1 MESHPT
7 VSREAWLQAR
17 KALLAKEKE
26 FTKLREQLNR
36 ERRALPWVEV
46 NKNYI
51 FAGESGSVSL
61 RDLFAERSQL
71 IVYHFMFG
79 PNWEEGCPSCSFW
92 ADNYDGS
99 IVHLNQRDISFATI
113 SRGPIDKLSSYRS
126 RMGWSFNWVSSL
138 DNDFNYDFGVSF
150 PTEMQSDKDLYNYVP
165 RSTDMEELPGLS
177 VFCKNA
183 AGTVFHTYSC
193 YARGLDML
201 NGTYHHMD
209 LVPKG
214 RDEEALDF
222 PMSWVRRKDCY

>member
-1 MESHPT
+1 
-7 VSREAWLQAR
+7 
-17 KALLAKEKE
+17 
-26 FTKLREQLNR
+26 
-36 ERRALPWVEV
+36 
-46 NKNYI
+46 
-51 FAGESGSVSL
+51 
-61 RDLFAERSQL
+61 
-71 IVYHFMFG
+71 
-79 PNWEEGCPSCSFW
+79 
-92 ADNYDGS
+92 
-99 IVHLNQRDISFATI
+99 
-113 SRGPIDKLSSYRS
+113 
-126 RMGWSFNWVSSL
+126 MGWSFNWVSSL
-138 DNDFNYDFGVSF
+138 DNDFNYDFGMSF

>member
-92 ADNYDGS
+92 ADNYDGG

-113 SRGPIDKLSSYRS
+113 SRGPIDKLLSYRS